1 MGGGIS
7 NLDLMKFALTLAVA
21 KDSGL
26 IIRATVYALKPE
38 IAEGIRNSAKR
49 GDTAL
54 SPSDPLAPRPPLIDD
69 FDVVNSGNAYYD
81 SEHSVIIIPITV
93 PEGQIYDP
101 WIDHNISGAEIAGR
115 DFLKTESLKSK
126 RGEGR
131 IGRVWYEHGKI
142 YVPISK
148 IISNV
153 INIEIYGVIYEED
166 PRF

>member
-1 MGGGIS
+1 MDSGRRNSIWGGGIS

-38 IAEGIRNSAKR
+38 IA
-49 GDTAL
+49 AL
-54 SPSDPLAPRPPLIDD
+54 SPEDPLAPSPPTIDD

-126 RGEGR
+126 RAEGR